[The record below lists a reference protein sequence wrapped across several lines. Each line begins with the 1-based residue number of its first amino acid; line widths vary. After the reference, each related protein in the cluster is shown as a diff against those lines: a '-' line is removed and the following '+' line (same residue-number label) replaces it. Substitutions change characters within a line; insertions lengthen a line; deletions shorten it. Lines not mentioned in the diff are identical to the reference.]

1 MADDH
6 VGCGEDE
13 VEESR
18 LPARLAARFDRAV
31 ALAADEQA
39 RSLAL
44 REIADGLLERR
55 LRVRACAWCES
66 ISLGA
71 GWHRTSSGR
80 LVGELSR
87 NAAAT
92 HGICPACF
100 AAFLPGVPYPI
111 D

>member
-1 MADDH
+1 MADDR
-6 VGCGEDE
+6 VGCGEYE

-18 LPARLAARFDRAV
+18 LRAGLAARLDRALE
-31 ALAADEQA
+31 LAADEQA

-71 GWHRTSSGR
+71 GWHRTSTGR
-80 LVGELSR
+80 LVGDLSR

-100 AAFLPGVPYPI
+100 ARFLPNLRYPS